1 MDERL
6 SHLKQWLSDVIEL
19 EGFELAM
26 ASGDASFRRYFR
38 LTQSGMPSRIVMD
51 APPPQEDCRPFAEM
65 TARLRDAGVHAPE
78 ILAMDLE
85 QGFMVLEDFGDATLL
100 PNLTQESADQLYG
113 SAMTS
118 LLTFQQSAKTENL
131 PAYDEPMLMR
141 EMQLFPDW
149 LLEKH
154 LDLKLSDDS
163 KKMFART
170 FNALTEAALEQP
182 KVFVHRDYHSRNLML
197 LSDNSLGVID
207 YQDAVLGPVTYDLVS
222 LLRDC
227 YIAWDDALVSRWC
240 HAYLEGAIAT
250 GVMNETHRLRFKR
263 WFDWMGVQRHLKA
276 SGIFARLNHR
286 DGKPGYL
293 GDIPRTL
300 NYIVNVGKQYEEL
313 MPLSEF
319 VSRRV
324 LPAL

>member
-6 SHLKQWLSDVIEL
+6 SFLKQWLSDSLEL
-19 EGFELAM
+19 ESFELAM

-65 TARLRDAGVHAPE
+65 TARLRETGVHAPE
-78 ILAMDLE
+78 IVAMDLE
-85 QGFMVLEDFGDATLL
+85 QGFMVLEDLGDATLL
-100 PNLTQESADQLYG
+100 PHLTQESADQLYG

-163 KKMFART
+163 KKMLART

>member
-1 MDERL
+1 
-6 SHLKQWLSDVIEL
+6 
-19 EGFELAM
+19 M

-65 TARLRDAGVHAPE
+65 TARLRETGVHAPE

-100 PNLTQESADQLYG
+100 PHLTQESADQLYG

-118 LLTFQQSAKTENL
+118 LLTFQQGAKTENL

-163 KKMFART
+163 KKMLART

-197 LSDNSLGVID
+197 LSDNRLGVID

-286 DGKPGYL
+286 DGKTGYL

-319 VSRRV
+319 VSQRV

>member
-6 SHLKQWLSDVIEL
+6 SFLKQWLSDSLEL
-19 EGFELAM
+19 ESFELAM

-65 TARLRDAGVHAPE
+65 TARLRETGVHAPE
-78 ILAMDLE
+78 IVAMDLE
-85 QGFMVLEDFGDATLL
+85 QGFMVLEDLGDATLL
-100 PNLTQESADQLYG
+100 PHLTQESADQLYG

-197 LSDNSLGVID
+197 LSDNRLGVID

-227 YIAWDDALVSRWC
+227 YIVWDDALVSRWC

-250 GVMNETHRLRFKR
+250 GVINETHRLRFKR